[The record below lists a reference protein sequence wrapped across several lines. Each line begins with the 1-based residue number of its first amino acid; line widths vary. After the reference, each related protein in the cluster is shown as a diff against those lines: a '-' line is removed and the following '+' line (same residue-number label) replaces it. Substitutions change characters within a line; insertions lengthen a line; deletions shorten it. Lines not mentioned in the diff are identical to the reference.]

1 MNERVKK
8 YMKDTTLEL
17 PILPLAVFLLPD
29 GITRLRIFEP
39 RYLKMV
45 KIATQ
50 GHGFVLWLKHQDQE
64 QAMARWGSWVEIINF
79 DQGSDGVLEIDV
91 KCKAIVDIQK
101 VVTDDN
107 NLNIGTVCEIP
118 HWSQSTGDNQYS
130 ELGQSLTELLMSD
143 SLFRELYPKIFAKN
157 INWVVARWLEIL
169 PVNLTVKSRFISV
182 HNYHQA
188 KGFVQ
193 SIINNE
199 KNFN

>member
-1 MNERVKK
+1 MNQRVK
-8 YMKDTTLEL
+8 YMKETTLDL
-17 PILPLAVFLLPD
+17 PIFPLPVFLLP
-29 GITRLRIFEP
+29 GGMTRLRIFEP

-45 KIATQ
+45 KVATQ
-50 GHGFVLWLKHQDQE
+50 GYGFVIRLKHQDQE
-64 QAMARWGSWVEIINF
+64 KSMTGWGSWVEIINF
-79 DQGSDGVLEIDV
+79 DQGKDGVLEIDV

-101 VVTDDN
+101 VATDNN

-118 HWSQSTGDNQYS
+118 HWSQSIEDNQYS
-130 ELGQSLTELLMSD
+130 ELGQSLTQILMSD
-143 SLFRELYPKIFAKN
+143 SLFRELYSTIFAKN

-169 PVNLTVKSRFISV
+169 PVNLTVKSRFVSV